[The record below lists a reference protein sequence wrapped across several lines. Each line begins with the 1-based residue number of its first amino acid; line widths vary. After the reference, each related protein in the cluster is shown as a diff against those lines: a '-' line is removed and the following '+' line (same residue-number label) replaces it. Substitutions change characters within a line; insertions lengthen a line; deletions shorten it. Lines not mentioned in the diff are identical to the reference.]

1 MMTRKDYVTT
11 AEILKGHLQ
20 DIDDTTFD
28 SLVESFAVMFREDNE
43 RFITEKF
50 VDACWGGRD
59 E

>member
-11 AEILKGHLQ
+11 AEILRGHLQ
-20 DIDDTTFD
+20 NIDDTTFD
-28 SLVESFAVMFREDNE
+28 SLVESFAVMFREDND